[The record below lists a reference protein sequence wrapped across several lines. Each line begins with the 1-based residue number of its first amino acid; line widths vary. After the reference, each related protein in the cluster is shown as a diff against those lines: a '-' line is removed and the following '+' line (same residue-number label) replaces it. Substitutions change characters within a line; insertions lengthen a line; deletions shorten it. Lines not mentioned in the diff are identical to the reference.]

1 MSLTLTKPQMELP
14 PLETLK
20 ELASQI
26 NLNEVRVT
34 RLEDFRVWR
43 EQELEDSWLL
53 PKVLGLETEDPAA
66 IERMTAGTALHS
78 VFETSIPDGRESL
91 SVEHNGYRFDFNCGD
106 IDVMVAPQR
115 EVELV
120 RDYDGFT
127 VTGHADGIWPDL
139 KLITDYK
146 TTQRFDF
153 DRYMESYQW
162 KFYLD
167 MSGCNEFL
175 YQVFEMKPF
184 GRGGPEHSYSITEF
198 HTLKQYR
205 YPTLH
210 EDCLRLVKD
219 YRETVVRY
227 LEKMTN

>member
-1 MSLTLTKPQMELP
+1 M
-14 PLETLK
+14 
-20 ELASQI
+20 
-26 NLNEVRVT
+26 
-34 RLEDFRVWR
+34 
-43 EQELEDSWLL
+43 
-53 PKVLGLETEDPAA
+53 LGLETEDPAA
-66 IERMTAGTALHS
+66 IERMAAGTALHA
-78 VFETSIPDGRESL
+78 VFETSILDGRESL

-106 IDVMVAPQR
+106 IDVLVAPER
-115 EVELV
+115 EVELMGN
-120 RDYDGFT
+120 YGGMT

-139 KLITDYK
+139 KLVTDYK

-167 MSGCNEFL
+167 MANCDEFL

-184 GRGGPEHSYSITEF
+184 GKGGPEHSYSITEF
-198 HTLKQYR
+198 HTLSQYR

-210 EDCLRLVKD
+210 DDCLQLVRD
-219 YRETVVRY
+219 YRETVVRF